1 MCVIQIIVVMPKSQD
16 ADSVRRILMKNG
28 YANVFACSSGAKAV
42 SLMHEFDDGIVVSGY
57 RMVDMMYSDVSADM
71 PPGFQMLLLASK
83 DALSAK
89 QEQGI
94 VCLSMPL
101 KVHELLDTLQMMTR
115 GILRRRKKAG
125 GREKGR
131 SEEERQIIREAKELL
146 MTRNHM
152 TEEEAH
158 RYIQKCSMDSGT
170 NMVETAQMVLA
181 VKA

>member
-1 MCVIQIIVVMPKSQD
+1 MCVVQIIVVMPKSQD

-42 SLMHEFDDGIVVSGY
+42 SLMHEFDDGIVISGY
-57 RMVDMMYSDVSADM
+57 RMVDMMYSDVRADM

-94 VCLSMPL
+94 VGLSMPL

-115 GILRRRKKAG
+115 GILRRRKKAD
-125 GREKGR
+125 GRAKGR